1 MSGASGEGP
10 PNQDDPNQDELNQ
23 EKAREGPQ
31 DGAADRLDES
41 ASQVRA
47 LRADLES
54 GELRLDPSAGDELTA
69 ALLEQRDRVDAW
81 LKRVEALAGPAPL
94 GRNPVGEAMAAKFAK
109 RASGDEA
116 SFAEVL
122 RRYRH
127 VLDEARDAV
136 NDAMRRYRELEDGA
150 ADEFRKLVR

>member
-1 MSGASGEGP
+1 MSGAPGE
-10 PNQDDPNQDELNQ
+10 
-23 EKAREGPQ
+23 APQ
-31 DGAADRLDES
+31 NDGAQNDGFPNDGAQNENPQGGASDRLDES
-41 ASQVRA
+41 ASEVRA
-47 LRADLES
+47 LRANLES
-54 GELRLDPSAGDELTA
+54 GELRLDPSAGDDLTA
-69 ALLEQRDRVDAW
+69 ALLEQRDRVDGW

-94 GRNPVGEAMAAKFAK
+94 GSNPVGEAMAAKFAK
-109 RASGDEA
+109 RASGDDA

-136 NDAMRRYRELEDGA
+136 NDAMRRYRDLEDGA